1 MAIKNKE
8 TKDFLEK
15 FCEGPLKFGNLLN
28 SLRLCDEVSQA
39 ELARKAGVSR
49 GLICDIEKGRRDATI
64 ELAVKFAKIMGY
76 PAEGFVSVLLQE
88 QVRRAKLN
96 FKVIVSKAA

>member
-1 MAIKNKE
+1 MTTKNKDAKE
-8 TKDFLEK
+8 FIEK
-15 FCEGPLKFGNLLN
+15 ICGPLKFGSLLH
-28 SLRLCDEVSQA
+28 SLRVCDEISQA

-64 ELAVKFAKIMGY
+64 KQAALLGKIMGY
-76 PAEGFVSVLLQE
+76 SSESFVSVLLQE

-96 FKVIVSKAA
+96 LKVTVSKAA